1 MLSSDGVD
9 GEGAVDTLL
18 EWLGLGADLSA
29 VEGPLGV
36 HGLVSS
42 DDWQDDLVTELGG
55 DGVGQFLVEGWGL
68 LVVLLGSTE
77 FLDHTT
83 DIMDAPLERNFVVLT
98 WVGVLGKVSY
108 SSALVFVPSEWTRC
122 RC

>member
-9 GEGAVDTLL
+9 GEGAVDALL

-108 SSALVFVPSEWTRC
+108 SSALVFVP
-122 RC
+122 